1 MAWPFICDFWSITL
15 VFSPVFTWRQ
25 SARNAVENGA
35 SNGVPKALQ
44 GGGGQLEE
52 VHILQNVQLRNGHR
66 HWERSMIRFMGSPSK
81 EFEPSS
87 RFPVD
92 FFGADVFAVV
102 VLLLLLL
109 FFATSSPA
117 VLFSVRIVRSRNST
131 VALKGIRPMD
141 LPLCASRKVAAAM
154 IWRVA
159 KSGKTE
165 EFLESKTGNLWW
177 IWREVAGQAR
187 SVQREVEGYK
197 HTKKV

>member
-1 MAWPFICDFWSITL
+1 
-15 VFSPVFTWRQ
+15 
-25 SARNAVENGA
+25 
-35 SNGVPKALQ
+35 
-44 GGGGQLEE
+44 
-52 VHILQNVQLRNGHR
+52 
-66 HWERSMIRFMGSPSK
+66 MIRFIGSPSK

-117 VLFSVRIVRSRNST
+117 VLFSVRVVRSRNST

-159 KSGKTE
+159 KSGTAEKLFFFNFEAKRGTFR
-165 EFLESKTGNLWW
+165 EFDARWLDRLDLSKER
-177 IWREVAGQAR
+177 WRDIKIR
-187 SVQREVEGYK
+187 KKYK
-197 HTKKV
+197 LQV

>member
-1 MAWPFICDFWSITL
+1 
-15 VFSPVFTWRQ
+15 
-25 SARNAVENGA
+25 
-35 SNGVPKALQ
+35 
-44 GGGGQLEE
+44 
-52 VHILQNVQLRNGHR
+52 
-66 HWERSMIRFMGSPSK
+66 MIRFMGSPSK

-102 VLLLLLL
+102 ALLLLLLL
-109 FFATSSPA
+109 FFATCSPA
-117 VLFSVRIVRSRNST
+117 VLFSVRVVRSRNST

-165 EFLESKTGNLWW
+165 EFLESKTGNLW
-177 IWREVAGQAR
+177 
-187 SVQREVEGYK
+187 
-197 HTKKV
+197 